1 MVYVKSIENLPL
13 MPCSDTKA
21 KHLLKEKKAK
31 IISRSPFTIKLCFKV
46 DNITQEVTL
55 GVDSGSKHIGLSATT
70 GKEELY
76 SSDVEIRDD
85 IHSLLTT
92 RRENRRSRR
101 NRKTRYREMRFDNRV
116 HSKNKGWLAPSVENK
131 INTHLNRIDFVLS
144 ILPISRIIIETAS
157 FDIQKIKNPDIEG
170 KEYQSGNMLSFWNT
184 REYVLSRDGH
194 KCQCCKGKS
203 KDKVLNVHHIISR
216 KDGGTN
222 APDNLITL
230 CETCHKSYHK
240 GLLELPSSIEKTQ
253 TFKNETFMSIM
264 RWTLFNR
271 LKDKYIPKGIEVL
284 NTYGYI
290 TKNTRIS
297 ANIKKTHTSDAFC
310 ISRNINAKRLDTYY
324 YQKKV
329 RCHNRQIHKATILKG
344 GVRKLNQSPYTTKGF
359 RLFDKVKINIP
370 KEKESKYASLN
381 GKIGFIW
388 GRRESGSFLIKT
400 LDGFVLHSG
409 INYKYLTLLE
419 KRKSYITEVRQGV

>member
-1 MVYVKSIENLPL
+1 
-13 MPCSDTKA
+13 
-21 KHLLKEKKAK
+21 
-31 IISRSPFTIKLCFKV
+31 
-46 DNITQEVTL
+46 
-55 GVDSGSKHIGLSATT
+55 
-70 GKEELY
+70 
-76 SSDVEIRDD
+76 
-85 IHSLLTT
+85 
-92 RRENRRSRR
+92 
-101 NRKTRYREMRFDNRV
+101 
-116 HSKNKGWLAPSVENK
+116 
-131 INTHLNRIDFVLS
+131 
-144 ILPISRIIIETAS
+144 
-157 FDIQKIKNPDIEG
+157 
-170 KEYQSGNMLSFWNT
+170 MLSFWNT

-194 KCQCCKGKS
+194 RCRCCKGKS

-240 GLLELPSSIEKTQ
+240 GLLELPSSIKKTQ
-253 TFKNETFMSIM
+253 TFKNETLMSIM

-297 ANIKKTHTSDAFC
+297 ANIKKTHTTDAFC

-329 RCHNRQIHKATILKG
+329 RCHNRQIHEVTILKG

-370 KEKESKYASLN
+370 KEKESRYASLN

-419 KRKSYITEVRQGV
+419 KRKSYITEVRQSA